1 MIDTIADLINRINNA
16 KGASHKMLELPFS
29 NSKLAILAVL
39 KKEGYISD
47 FSDEKDKKTIIIN
60 LGGAKR
66 DFKKIT
72 RVSRP
77 GRRYYVNSRNIP
89 RPKGG
94 YGMVVIST
102 PKGILSGETARK
114 NHVGG
119 EVMCEVY

>member
-16 KGASHKMLELPFS
+16 KGASHKLLELPFS
-29 NSKLAILAVL
+29 NTKLAILGVL
-39 KKEGYISD
+39 KKEGYIAD
-47 FSDEKDKKTIIIN
+47 FSDNKEDKSITVN
-60 LGGAKR
+60 LENAAR
-66 DFKKIT
+66 DFKKIN

-77 GRRYYVNSRNIP
+77 GRRIYVNCHNIP

-94 YGMVVIST
+94 YGIVVIST
-102 PKGILSGETARK
+102 PKGILSGEVARK

>member
-16 KGASHKMLELPFS
+16 KGAGHKALELPYS
-29 NSKLAILAVL
+29 NSKLAILGVL
-39 KKEGYISD
+39 KKEGYIAD
-47 FSDEKDKKTIIIN
+47 FTDQKEKKTIVIN
-60 LGGAKR
+60 LDGASR
-66 DFKKIT
+66 VFKKIN

-77 GRRYYVNSRNIP
+77 GRRFYVNSRNIP

-94 YGMVVIST
+94 YGIVVIST
-102 PKGILSGETARK
+102 PKGILSGEVARK